1 MEGIHENAVQILS
14 DAGFEHVETH
24 ATALSED
31 ALIERIRD
39 AHYLGIR
46 SRTHIG
52 AQENISTNH
61 PPTPYPTN
69 LPVTHTSARLIPNVV
84 ITLDLHITPTT
95 T

>member
-14 DAGFEHVETH
+14 DAGFEDVETH

-46 SRTHIG
+46 SRTHI
-52 AQENISTNH
+52 
-61 PPTPYPTN
+61 
-69 LPVTHTSARLIPNVV
+69 SARVLEAATELRSIGCF
-84 ITLDLHITPTT
+84 
-95 T
+95 